1 MPQLA
6 KSSTPSLRRNLPAA
20 APQPAGQTLAST
32 DRTRRS
38 AITKEHRMKRGA
50 TIALALVTTA
60 IAVPS
65 AGAGAPPDAFERA
78 VIRHLATPS
87 NELDPAISTAIAA
100 RRRAFGTAPDAIER
114 W

>member
-1 MPQLA
+1 
-6 KSSTPSLRRNLPAA
+6 
-20 APQPAGQTLAST
+20 
-32 DRTRRS
+32 
-38 AITKEHRMKRGA
+38 MKRGA

-87 NELDPAISTAIAA
+87 NALDPAISTTITARRHTPASVPDAFERWAA
-100 RRRAFGTAPDAIER
+100 RHRR
-114 W
+114 

>member
-1 MPQLA
+1 
-6 KSSTPSLRRNLPAA
+6 
-20 APQPAGQTLAST
+20 
-32 DRTRRS
+32 
-38 AITKEHRMKRGA
+38 MKRGA

-87 NELDPAISTAIAA
+87 NELDPAIAAAIAA
-100 RRRAFGTAPDAIER
+100 RRQALASPPDAFER
-114 W
+114 WAASHRR